1 MEKDRG
7 QKTEHR
13 RQIISI
19 TVLQSD
25 ISKRL
30 DIVVS
35 KKTGITRS
43 QVQRLIKEGL
53 VLVNNNTEDQNYK
66 VKTNDVITIYKP
78 EEEKEILIPEALHV
92 NIFYMDRHLVVVDKP
107 AGMVVYPA
115 AGHNRGTLVNALAYH
130 CKKLAT
136 VGGHLR
142 PGVVHRLDKDTSGV
156 MVVAL
161 DDKAYYDLVEQ
172 FKKRTI
178 NRKYVTLVYG
188 NIKEDSGEIEMKIG
202 RAVSDRKKMST
213 RTKNGKE
220 AVTRWRVIKRFNAAT
235 LIEAKLGTGRTHQ
248 IRVHFSAI
256 GHPVLGDKTYGKKVD
271 LEVKVEGKK
280 KKIVFPRQMLHAETL
295 GFIHPA
301 TKEYIEFSSPLPED
315 MERCIKALYLNS
327 TASFAETL
335 GGADGILEG

>member
-1 MEKDRG
+1 MGKDRG
-7 QKTEHR
+7 QNTEHR
-13 RQIISI
+13 TQTISI

-25 ISKRL
+25 IPERL
-30 DIVVS
+30 DIFVS

-43 QVQRLIKEGL
+43 QMQKLIKDGL
-53 VLVNNNTEDQNYK
+53 VLVNKKIEDQNYK
-66 VKTNDVITIYKP
+66 VKIDDNITVHEP
-78 EEEKEILIPEALHV
+78 EEEKEILIPEALPV
-92 NIFYMDRHLVVVDKP
+92 NILYMDRHLVVVDKP
-107 AGMVVYPA
+107 AGMVVYPT
-115 AGHNRGTLVNALAYH
+115 AGHNRGTLLNALAYH

-136 VGGHLR
+136 VGGPLR

-161 DDKAYYDLVEQ
+161 NNKAYYDLAEQ

-178 NRKYVTLVYG
+178 NRKYITLVYG

-213 RTKNGKE
+213 RTKRGKE
-220 AVTRWRVIKRFNAAT
+220 AITRWRVIERFDAAT

-256 GHPVLGDKTYGKKVD
+256 GHPVIGDKTYGKKTVIEID
-271 LEVKVEGKK
+271 R
-280 KKIVFPRQMLHAETL
+280 KKIIFPRQMLHAETL
-295 GFIHPA
+295 GFIHPV

-315 MERCIKALYLNS
+315 MEECIKK
-327 TASFAETL
+327 
-335 GGADGILEG
+335 LE

>member
-13 RQIISI
+13 RQTISI

-25 ISKRL
+25 IPERL
-30 DIVVS
+30 DIFVS
-35 KKTGITRS
+35 EKTGITRS
-43 QVQRLIKEGL
+43 QMQKLIKDGL
-53 VLVNNNTEDQNYK
+53 VLVNKKIEDQNYK
-66 VKTNDVITIYKP
+66 VKIDDNITVHEP
-78 EEEKEILIPEALHV
+78 EEEKEILIPEAIPIKILY
-92 NIFYMDRHLVVVDKP
+92 IDEHLVVVDKP
-107 AGMVVYPA
+107 ADMVVYPA
-115 AGHNRGTLVNALAYH
+115 AGHNRSTLLNALAYH

-136 VGGHLR
+136 IGGPLR

-161 DDKAYYDLVEQ
+161 DDAAYYDLVEQ
-172 FKKRTI
+172 FQKRTI

-213 RTKNGKE
+213 RTKRGKE
-220 AVTRWRVIKRFNAAT
+220 AVTRWRAIKRFGAAT

-256 GHPVLGDKTYGKKVD
+256 GHPVLGDKTYGKKVEV
-271 LEVKVEGKK
+271 EVKVEGKR

-295 GFIHPA
+295 GFIHPV

-315 MERCIKALYLNS
+315 MKECIKKLS
-327 TASFAETL
+327 E
-335 GGADGILEG
+335 IV

>member
-1 MEKDRG
+1 M
-7 QKTEHR
+7 
-13 RQIISI
+13 QINSI
-19 TVLQSD
+19 LVSNAD
-25 ISKRL
+25 VSKRL
-30 DIVVS
+30 DIFVS
-35 KKTGITRS
+35 EKTGITRS

-53 VLVNNNTEDQNYK
+53 VLANNKTENQNYK
-66 VKTNDVITIYKP
+66 VKTNDVITIHKP
-78 EEEKEILIPEALHV
+78 EEEKEILLPEALPI
-92 NIFYMDRHLVVVDKP
+92 NILYRDEHLVVVDKP
-107 AGMVVYPA
+107 SGMVVYPA
-115 AGHNRGTLVNALAYH
+115 AGHNRGTLLNALAYH
-130 CKKLAT
+130 YKKLAT
-136 VGGHLR
+136 VGGPMR

-178 NRKYVTLVYG
+178 NRKYTTLVYG

-213 RTKNGKE
+213 RTKRGKE
-220 AVTRWRVIKRFNAAT
+220 AVTRWRVIERFGAAT

-256 GHPVLGDKTYGKKVD
+256 GHPVLGDKTYGKKVEV
-271 LEVKVEGKK
+271 EVKVEGKR

-295 GFIHPA
+295 GFAHPA

-315 MERCIKALYLNS
+315 MEECIKKLS
-327 TASFAETL
+327 E
-335 GGADGILEG
+335 

>member
-13 RQIISI
+13 RKTISI

-25 ISKRL
+25 IPERL
-30 DIVVS
+30 DIFVS
-35 KKTGITRS
+35 EKTGITRS
-43 QVQRLIKEGL
+43 QMQKLIKNGL
-53 VLVNNNTEDQNYK
+53 VLVNKKIEDQNYK
-66 VKTNDVITIYKP
+66 VKIDDNITVHEP
-78 EEEKEILIPEALHV
+78 EEEKEILIPEPIPIKILY
-92 NIFYMDRHLVVVDKP
+92 IDEHLVVVDKP
-107 AGMVVYPA
+107 ADMVVYPA
-115 AGHNRGTLVNALAYH
+115 AGHNRSTLLNALAYH

-136 VGGHLR
+136 IGGPLR

-161 DDKAYYDLVEQ
+161 DDAAYYDLVEQ
-172 FKKRTI
+172 FQKRTI

-188 NIKEDSGEIEMKIG
+188 NIKEDSGEIAMDIG
-202 RAVSDRKKMST
+202 RSASDRKKMST
-213 RTKNGKE
+213 RTRRGKE
-220 AVTRWRVIKRFNAAT
+220 AVTRWRILKRFGPAT

-248 IRVHFSAI
+248 IRVHFAAI
-256 GHPVLGDKTYGKKVD
+256 GHPVLGDKTYGKKTVIEID
-271 LEVKVEGKK
+271 R

-295 GFIHPA
+295 GFIHPI

-315 MERCIKALYLNS
+315 MEECIRHLNS

>member
-1 MEKDRG
+1 MEKNSG
-7 QKTEHR
+7 Q
-13 RQIISI
+13 QS
-19 TVLQSD
+19 TVSSQKNIFVSAAD

-30 DIVVS
+30 DIFIS
-35 KKTGITRS
+35 EKTGITRS
-43 QVQRLIKEGL
+43 QVQKLIKDGL
-53 VLVNNNTEDQNYK
+53 VLVNNKIENQNYRIRL
-66 VKTNDVITIYKP
+66 NDDIVLYKS
-78 EEEKEILIPEALHV
+78 EISKKQEQILIPEPIPIKIIYKDEDIA
-92 NIFYMDRHLVVVDKP
+92 VVDKP

-115 AGHNRGTLVNALAYH
+115 AGYSRGTLLNALAYQ

-136 VGGHLR
+136 VGGPLR

-161 DDKAYYDLVEQ
+161 NDKAYYALVEQ

-213 RTKNGKE
+213 RTTRGKE
-220 AVTRWRVIKRFNAAT
+220 AITRWRVIKRFGAAT

-256 GHPVLGDKTYGKKVD
+256 GHPVIGDKTYGKKIEI
-271 LEVKVEGKK
+271 EVKVEGKRK
-280 KKIVFPRQMLHAETL
+280 TIIFPRQALHAETL
-295 GFIHPA
+295 GFIHPK
-301 TKEYIEFSSPLPED
+301 TKEYIEFSSPIPED
-315 MERCIKALYLNS
+315 MEECIKNLS
-327 TASFAETL
+327 T
-335 GGADGILEG
+335 

>member
-1 MEKDRG
+1 MLYHF
-7 QKTEHR
+7 T
-13 RQIISI
+13 I
-19 TVLQSD
+19 TASASD
-25 ISKRL
+25 KSKRL
-30 DIVVS
+30 DVLIAE
-35 KKTGITRS
+35 KTGITRS

-53 VLVNNNTEDQNYK
+53 VLVNNKTENQNYK
-66 VKTNDVITIYKP
+66 VKTNDVITIHKP
-78 EEEKEILIPEALHV
+78 EEEKEILIPEALPI
-92 NIFYMDRHLVVVDKP
+92 NILYMDRHLVVVDKP
-107 AGMVVYPA
+107 SGMVVYPA
-115 AGHNRGTLVNALAYH
+115 AGHNRGTLLNALAYH

-136 VGGHLR
+136 VGRPMR

-178 NRKYVTLVYG
+178 NRKYTTLVYG

-213 RTKNGKE
+213 RTKRGKE
-220 AVTRWRVIKRFNAAT
+220 AVTRWRVIERFDAAT

-256 GHPVLGDKTYGKKVD
+256 GHPVLGDKTYGKKVEV
-271 LEVKVEGKK
+271 EVKVEGKR

-301 TKEYIEFSSPLPED
+301 TKEYLEFSSPLPED
-315 MERCIKALYLNS
+315 MEECIKKL
-327 TASFAETL
+327 TL
-335 GGADGILEG
+335 SAMTLS

>member
-7 QKTEHR
+7 QETEHR
-13 RQIISI
+13 RQTISI

-25 ISKRL
+25 IPERL
-30 DIVVS
+30 DVFVS
-35 KKTGITRS
+35 EKTGITRS
-43 QVQRLIKEGL
+43 QVQRLIKKGL
-53 VLVNNNTEDQNYK
+53 VLVNNKTENQNYK
-66 VKTNDVITIYKP
+66 MKINDIITIHKP
-78 EEEKEILIPEALHV
+78 EEEKDILIPEALPI
-92 NIFYMDRHLVVVDKP
+92 NILYMDKYLVVVDKP

-115 AGHNRGTLVNALAYH
+115 AGHNRGTLLNALAYY

-136 VGGHLR
+136 VGRPMR

-172 FKKRTI
+172 FKKKTI
-178 NRKYVTLVYG
+178 IRKYIALVYS

-202 RAVSDRKKMST
+202 RAISDRKKMST
-213 RTKNGKE
+213 RTKRGKE
-220 AVTRWRVIKRFNAAT
+220 AVTRWRVIKRFGAAT

-256 GHPVLGDKTYGKKVD
+256 GHPVLGDKTYGKKTVI
-271 LEVKVEGKK
+271 EIKR

-301 TKEYIEFSSPLPED
+301 TNEYLEFSSPLPED
-315 MERCIKALYLNS
+315 MEECIKHLAIGTRL
-327 TASFAETL
+327 
-335 GGADGILEG
+335 